1 MAKTSIAEALRKR
14 AEDTRIAA
22 EALGDED
29 ILPTAEQRP
38 TELNIALDKLVSF
51 HTAEIG
57 FLPYDAASLK
67 SLAESIRDD
76 GLLVPIIVRPDI
88 EEGFYEILAGHNR
101 VEACRQ
107 HLDVETIRA
116 LIYYVDDDAAVAIA
130 VNTNIKQRQKL
141 RPSERALAYRALM
154 NVKKHQGKVIEDT
167 AWTDP
172 ETSEPRKTRDMVAA
186 IFEVDRNS
194 VQRYIRLSYLV
205 KPLLQLVD
213 DKTLSVYAGVQLSY
227 YPEEIQN
234 WLAEELQTA
243 PAMTVEEMH
252 RIRKTCPES
261 TATIESFRAAWENAG
276 QDTDTVAEQNAAPV
290 EAESDTGTD
299 AATVQTPPD
308 GAAFN
313 DADGMP
319 PWDATGSDFT
329 DGDNI
334 PTGSAAITPPTNA
347 GGFETGYPNPGSDS
361 TFDSNEG
368 ADKQATAPIPP
379 LEAGDPDDDGFDDG
393 SEADD
398 ETTDEALALLAR
410 KIVKHANAF
419 ANHQTPDNFSKLF
432 DAVNEAAEYQEWAG
446 GRLGNVE
453 T

>member
-57 FLPYDAASLK
+57 FLPYDAVSLK
-67 SLAESIRDD
+67 SLAASIRDD

-88 EEGFYEILAGHNR
+88 KEGFYEILAGHNR

-167 AWTDP
+167 TWTDP

-276 QDTDTVAEQNAAPV
+276 QDTDTAHEQSTAPV
-290 EAESDTGTD
+290 KAGSDAGTGT
-299 AATVQTPPD
+299 ATVQSTSD
-308 GAAFN
+308 GATIN

-319 PWDATGSDFT
+319 PWDATGNDPAYGS
-329 DGDNI
+329 NI
-334 PTGSAAITPPTNA
+334 PTGGIAMAPTANA
-347 GGFETGYPNPGSDS
+347 GLEAGYSEPAADSAFE
-361 TFDSNEG
+361 SNEDDG
-368 ADKQATAPIPP
+368 NQSNASIPP
-379 LEAGDPDDDGFDDG
+379 LEAGDPDNDGFDDDP
-393 SEADD
+393 EADD
-398 ETTDEALALLAR
+398 DTIDKALALLAK

>member
-76 GLLVPIIVRPDI
+76 GLLVPIIVRPDVK
-88 EEGFYEILAGHNR
+88 EGFYEILAGHNR

-172 ETSEPRKTRDMVAA
+172 ETTEPRKTRDMVAA

-234 WLAEELQTA
+234 WLAEELQTL

-261 TATIESFRAAWENAG
+261 TATIESFRDAWENAS
-276 QDTDTVAEQNAAPV
+276 QDTDTLADQNAAPM
-290 EAESDTGTD
+290 EAGSDAEKG
-299 AATVQTPPD
+299 AATVQTSSVD
-308 GAAFN
+308 AAIN

-319 PWDATGSDFT
+319 PWDAAGNDSN
-329 DGDNI
+329 DGNNI
-334 PTGSAAITPPTNA
+334 PTDGVATTPPTNA
-347 GGFETGYPNPGSDS
+347 GGYEAGYSGSAADNS
-361 TFDSNEG
+361 HEDNESEG
-368 ADKQATAPIPP
+368 CEANASISP
-379 LEAGDPDDDGFDDG
+379 LDAGDPDEESFDDDPNV
-393 SEADD
+393 DD
-398 ETTDEALALLAR
+398 DTIDDTLAQLAK

-453 T
+453 V